1 MKQRGL
7 SLNQDKSVCIF
18 IDSKA
23 QKKRATEELK
33 LKPLICGS
41 FVTQEKQDDK
51 WLGQIISASGL
62 ADSVAKTVEDKQ
74 GKIKGACLEIGIVIN
89 DWRARNI
96 GGMKTALMLWE
107 TCCVPSLLHGAGTWV
122 DISKATEKKLN
133 SIQLWFLRL
142 VLRVGPGSPCAA
154 LLWDNQMLDMG
165 IRVWVQKVLLV
176 LHIKKS

>member
-1 MKQRGL
+1 M
-7 SLNQDKSVCIF
+7 
-18 IDSKA
+18 
-23 QKKRATEELK
+23 E
-33 LKPLICGS
+33 
-41 FVTQEKQDDK
+41 
-51 WLGQIISASGL
+51 
-62 ADSVAKTVEDKQ
+62 
-74 GKIKGACLEIGIVIN
+74 
-89 DWRARNI
+89 
-96 GGMKTALMLWE
+96 TALMLWE

-154 LLWDNQMLDMG
+154 LLWDNQIIDMG